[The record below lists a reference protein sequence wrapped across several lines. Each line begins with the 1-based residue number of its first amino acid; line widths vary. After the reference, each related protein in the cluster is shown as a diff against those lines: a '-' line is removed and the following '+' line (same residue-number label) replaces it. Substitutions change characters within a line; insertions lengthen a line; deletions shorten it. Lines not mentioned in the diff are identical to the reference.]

1 MSVVCFVFFVV
12 RQTRLSGEQVGGG
25 ITGNQQRTDHWGEI
39 KQSHLFNFWDFVSPL
54 HPCKDL
60 HPTVPLLS
68 HPQPSL
74 PSCVQHPLILPSPPR
89 PFISLPSPPLC
100 LSPISLYQRRFSPL
114 RPSLLGNPSAAWNE
128 ERERARDREWEKQ
141 KEREREGGEIEK
153 DRGEGNVKAEGGP
166 DRKGWR
172 RRGRRTPDQ
181 RRQRQ
186 REWKMEKWDKCGQ
199 TSTATPLKFGPE
211 PREEDWLAEMSIA
224 HVRTNALWLWGTSS
238 YAFCCNWSSRF

>member
-1 MSVVCFVFFVV
+1 MLGSFLMFFGGNLASNLSNEYSLFCFFVV
-12 RQTRLSGEQVGGG
+12 RQTRLSGEQVRGG
-25 ITGNQQRTDHWGEI
+25 GEI

-54 HPCKDL
+54 HPCIDL

-74 PSCVQHPLILPSPPR
+74 RSCVQHPLILPSPPR

-141 KEREREGGEIEK
+141 KERERGRGNWERQGRRKCKGRGRAGQKGLKKERKKDAGSEEAEAERVKDGEVGQVRSDVDSDAAEI
-153 DRGEGNVKAEGGP
+153 RPRAEGGRLTGG
-166 DRKGWR
+166 DVH
-172 RRGRRTPDQ
+172 RTCKDE
-181 RRQRQ
+181 R
-186 REWKMEKWDKCGQ
+186 
-199 TSTATPLKFGPE
+199 SVA
-211 PREEDWLAEMSIA
+211 
-224 HVRTNALWLWGTSS
+224 VRDFIICFLL
-238 YAFCCNWSSRF
+238 